1 MGIRLMKL
9 LSLIK
14 VRNADMSMANIGY
27 SRIDYRTFSSELTPT
42 MLMQYQVKRMLNVLF
57 KSTPIWRPTSLS
69 F

>member
-42 MLMQYQVKRMLNVLF
+42 MLV
-57 KSTPIWRPTSLS
+57 
-69 F
+69 